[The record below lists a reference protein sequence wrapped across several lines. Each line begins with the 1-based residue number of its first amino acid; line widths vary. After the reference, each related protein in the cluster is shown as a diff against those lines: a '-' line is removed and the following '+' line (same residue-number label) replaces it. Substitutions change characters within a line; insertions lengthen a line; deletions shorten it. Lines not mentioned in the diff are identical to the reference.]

1 MGEARYPP
9 ESAQGLPHSGAPL
22 STRMQSSPPPFFRRG
37 PSLFARLGFFSLLS
51 LMLLYADARFHYTEA
66 LRKAI
71 AVVLYP
77 LQQFADTPGK
87 AFSSIGADFVSQSF
101 LQRENDR
108 LTHENFLQAGQ
119 LQSQQALIAENQ
131 HLRQLMEMRERAEQT
146 STVAEILY
154 VGRDPF
160 SRKVIVD
167 KGSSQDIE
175 EGAAVI
181 DDTGLIGQVTRTF
194 PWTAEVALI
203 SDREQVV
210 PVQIVRTGQRAALFG
225 IGYDG
230 ALDLR
235 FMPINTDV
243 ENGDML
249 VTSGIDGVYPPG
261 LPVAVVSNIER
272 NAAYPFAKIT
282 CTPAAGPNR
291 NRQVLVM
298 SRLTPLPDYPVVPD
312 AKKGKGKKARKG
324 G

>member
-1 MGEARYPP
+1 
-9 ESAQGLPHSGAPL
+9 
-22 STRMQSSPPPFFRRG
+22 MQSSPPPFFKRG
-37 PSLFARLGFFSLLS
+37 PSLLARLGFFILLS
-51 LMLLYADARFHYTEA
+51 LTLLYADARFHYMESV
-66 LRKAI
+66 RKVFAI
-71 AVVLYP
+71 VLYP
-77 LQQFADTPGK
+77 LQELADSPGQV
-87 AFSSIGADFVSQSF
+87 AGRIGEFFVSQSY
-101 LQRENDR
+101 LQHENDR
-108 LTHENFLQAGQ
+108 LAHENFLHAGQ

-131 HLRQLMEMRERAEQT
+131 HLRQLLEMQERAEQS

-167 KGSSQDIE
+167 KGSAQGIE

-194 PWTAEVALI
+194 PWSAEVALI

-210 PVQIVRTGQRAALFG
+210 PVQVVRNGLRAAVFG

-235 FMPINTDV
+235 FMPVNTDV
-243 ENGDML
+243 ENGDTL

-291 NRQVLVM
+291 NRQVLVL
-298 SRLTPLPDYPVVPD
+298 SRLAPLPDYPVTPE
-312 AKKGKGKKARKG
+312 AKKNKTKKARKG

>member
-1 MGEARYPP
+1 MEY
-9 ESAQGLPHSGAPL
+9 
-22 STRMQSSPPPFFRRG
+22 TPPPFFKRG
-37 PSLFARLGFFSLLS
+37 PSLLARVGVFSLLS
-51 LMLLYADARFHYTEA
+51 LILLYADARFHYMEA
-66 LRKAI
+66 MRKVI
-71 AVVLYP
+71 AAVLYP
-77 LQQFADTPGK
+77 MQELADAPGQ
-87 AFSSIGADFVSQSF
+87 AASRIANFFVSQSY

-108 LTHENFLQAGQ
+108 LSHENFLHAGQ
-119 LQSQQALIAENQ
+119 LQSQQALIAENR
-131 HLRQLMEMRERAEQT
+131 HLRQLMELHERAEQT

-160 SRKVIVD
+160 SRKVIID

-175 EGAAVI
+175 EGAAVV

-194 PWTAEVALI
+194 LWTAEVALI
-203 SDREQVV
+203 SDRAQVV
-210 PVQIVRTGQRAALFG
+210 PVQVVRNGVRAAVFG

-235 FMPINTDV
+235 FMPVNTDV
-243 ENGDML
+243 ENGDVL
-249 VTSGIDGVYPPG
+249 VTSGIDGVYPTG

-298 SRLTPLPDYPVVPD
+298 SRLAPLPDYPIAPES
-312 AKKGKGKKARKG
+312 KKSGKARKARKG

>member
-1 MGEARYPP
+1 MEY
-9 ESAQGLPHSGAPL
+9 
-22 STRMQSSPPPFFRRG
+22 TPPPFFRRG
-37 PSLFARLGFFSLLS
+37 PSLFARLGFFALLS
-51 LMLLYADARFHYTEA
+51 LTLLYADARFHYMEA
-66 LRKAI
+66 LRKVI

-77 LQQFADTPGK
+77 LQELADVPGQ
-87 AFSSIGADFVSQSF
+87 AASRIGTFFISQSY

-108 LTHENFLQAGQ
+108 LSHENFLQSGQ
-119 LQSQQALIAENQ
+119 LQSQEALLADNQ
-131 HLRQLMEMRERAEQT
+131 HLRKLLDLRERTEQT
-146 STVAEILY
+146 STVAEILF

-160 SRKVIVD
+160 SRKVIID
-167 KGSSQDIE
+167 KGSSQGIE
-175 EGAAVI
+175 DGAAVV

-203 SDREQVV
+203 SDREQAV
-210 PVQIVRTGQRAALFG
+210 PVQVVRNGLRAVVFG

-235 FMPINTDV
+235 FMPVNTDI
-243 ENGDML
+243 ENGDLL
-249 VTSGIDGVYPPG
+249 VTSGIDGVYPSG

-298 SRLTPLPDYPVVPD
+298 SRLAALPDYPIAPE
-312 AKKGKGKKARKG
+312 AKKGKARKARKG

>member
-1 MGEARYPP
+1 MEY
-9 ESAQGLPHSGAPL
+9 
-22 STRMQSSPPPFFRRG
+22 TPPPFFKRG
-37 PSLFARLGFFSLLS
+37 PSLLARLGFFALLS
-51 LMLLYADARFHYTEA
+51 LILLYADARFHYMEA
-66 LRKAI
+66 MRRAI

-77 LQQFADTPGK
+77 LQELADTPGQ
-87 AFSSIGADFVSQSF
+87 AASRIGNFFVSQSY

-108 LTHENFLQAGQ
+108 LSHENFLHAGQ
-119 LQSQQALIAENQ
+119 LQSQEALIAENQ
-131 HLRQLMEMRERAEQT
+131 HLRQLLEMQERAEQT
-146 STVAEILY
+146 STMAEILY
-154 VGRDPF
+154 VGRDAF
-160 SRKVIVD
+160 SRKVIID

-175 EGAAVI
+175 EGSAVV

-194 PWTAEVALI
+194 PWTSEVALI

-210 PVQIVRTGQRAALFG
+210 PVQVVRNGLRAVVFG

-230 ALDLR
+230 TLELR
-235 FMPINTDV
+235 FMPVNTDI

-282 CTPAAGPNR
+282 CNPAAGANR

-298 SRLTPLPDYPVVPD
+298 SRLAPLPDYPVAPD
-312 AKKGKGKKARKG
+312 SEKAAKARKARKG

>member
-1 MGEARYPP
+1 MEY
-9 ESAQGLPHSGAPL
+9 
-22 STRMQSSPPPFFRRG
+22 TPPPFFKRG
-37 PSLFARLGFFSLLS
+37 PSLLARLGFFAVLSLL
-51 LMLLYADARFHYTEA
+51 LLYADARFHYMESM
-66 LRKAI
+66 RKVIAI
-71 AVVLYP
+71 VLYP
-77 LQQFADTPGK
+77 FQELADMPGQ
-87 AFSSIGADFVSQSF
+87 AATRIGSFFVSQSY

-108 LTHENFLQAGQ
+108 LTHENFLHAGQ
-119 LQSQQALIAENQ
+119 LQAQQALMAENQ
-131 HLRQLMEMRERAEQT
+131 HLRQLLEMQEKAEQT

-160 SRKVIVD
+160 GRKVIID
-167 KGSSQDIE
+167 KGSSQGIE
-175 EGAAVI
+175 DGSAVV
-181 DDTGLIGQVTRTF
+181 DDTGLIGQVVRAY

-210 PVQIVRTGQRAALFG
+210 PAQVVRNGLRAAVFG
-225 IGYDG
+225 IGFDG

-235 FMPINTDV
+235 FMPVNADI
-243 ENGDML
+243 ENGDVL

-282 CTPAAGPNR
+282 CTPSAGPNR

-298 SRLTPLPDYPVVPD
+298 SRLAPLPDYPVAPE
-312 AKKGKGKKARKG
+312 ARKARTKKSRKG

>member
-1 MGEARYPP
+1 
-9 ESAQGLPHSGAPL
+9 
-22 STRMQSSPPPFFRRG
+22 MQSSPPPFFRRG

-51 LMLLYADARFHYTEA
+51 LTLLYADARFHYMESA
-66 LRKAI
+66 RKVI
-71 AVVLYP
+71 AVILYP
-77 LQQFADTPGK
+77 LQGLADSP
-87 AFSSIGADFVSQSF
+87 AQVASRISNFFVSQSF
-101 LQRENDR
+101 LQHENDR
-108 LTHENFLQAGQ
+108 LAHENFLNAGQ

-131 HLRQLMEMRERAEQT
+131 HLRELLEIQQRAEQT
-146 STVAEILY
+146 STAAEILY
-154 VGRDPF
+154 VGRDAF
-160 SRKVIVD
+160 SRKVIID
-167 KGSSQDIE
+167 KGSSQGIE

-181 DDTGLIGQVTRTF
+181 DDTGLIGQVTRVF
-194 PWTAEVALI
+194 PWTAEVALV

-210 PVQIVRTGQRAALFG
+210 PVQVVRNGLRAAIFG

-235 FMPINTDV
+235 FMPVNTDV
-243 ENGDML
+243 ENGDLL

-282 CTPAAGPNR
+282 CTPSAGANK

-298 SRLTPLPDYPVVPD
+298 PRLAPLPDYPIAPE
-312 AKKGKGKKARKG
+312 AKKSKGKKVRKG